1 MTKEANARARYSEE
15 SYPEQR
21 LTGLAITAGY
31 AVHRAFGYGFLESVY
46 QKALIVE
53 LRHQGADVREE
64 VTFDLAYRGVGVGV
78 YRADIL
84 VGNRLIVEVKAGL
97 LPDPIAPV
105 QLLNYLAASRLEV
118 GLVLHFGPDLQ
129 IRRLVR
135 SLTNQSKCAG
145 DPHRGDK

>member
-1 MTKEANARARYSEE
+1 VTKDANTRARYSEA

-21 LTGLAITAGY
+21 LSGLAITAAY

-46 QKALIVE
+46 RKALIVE

-64 VTFDLAYRGVGVGV
+64 VAFDLAYRGVRVGA
-78 YRADIL
+78 YRADII

-118 GLVLHFGPDLQ
+118 GLILHFGPDLQ
-129 IRRLVR
+129 IKRLAR
-135 SLTNQSKCAG
+135 SPTNATK
-145 DPHRGDK
+145 